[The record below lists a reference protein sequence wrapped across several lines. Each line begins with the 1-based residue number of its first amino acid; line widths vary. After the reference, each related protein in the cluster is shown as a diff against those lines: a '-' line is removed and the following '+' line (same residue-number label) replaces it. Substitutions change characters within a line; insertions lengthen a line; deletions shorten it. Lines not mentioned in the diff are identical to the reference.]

1 MRNFAIMFSAVVI
14 LILFAVALGHA
25 QAVKGPAIGTTA
37 SLTEVEKLK
46 IENATLKNTVI
57 SLQKQLLQTQAA
69 LLEKNSDGIKATENE
84 LVVGIQKAHPG
95 YTLAQDGTLVAV
107 PAEKK

>member
-25 QAVKGPAIGTTA
+25 QAPVVAKPAT
-37 SLTEVEKLK
+37 LTEVEKLK

>member
-14 LILFAVALGHA
+14 LVLFAAVLIGHA
-25 QAVKGPAIGTTA
+25 QTPATPPAA
-37 SLTEVEKLK
+37 SALTELEKAK
-46 IENATLKNTVI
+46 IENATLKNTII

-69 LLEKNSDGIKATENE
+69 LLEKNSDGVKATENE